1 VTPSTCG
8 EARQLLAAIKA
19 GGTLSAS
26 PAWEELADKQAVSG
40 TPDRPAIT
48 PVGEHVLRELSIR
61 AYRCDAWPLDRLAEE
76 EARILADL
84 DATARNAEYFLQDL
98 GPITPV
104 PAVPYL
110 RIVSAGLANR
120 RESPEDLA
128 ERFRN
133 VWGMVEVMA
142 GDPRDQLLGV
152 ELLTA
157 SSATMSEVYA
167 PMIATVEQLR
177 AQGAARAIAAAAVLH
192 LAGFPSGAQ
201 AVERWRAA
209 RALAPT
215 DESAALLAT
224 VLANPAQKTAFEGFR
239 AEFEKDR
246 DVGGKLSAAIYL
258 ASQDATPA
266 GTVDRVRRTAQLVA
280 GRTRRPLLSA
290 ALLAA
295 QHPLAPEELVDWI
308 DKAAEIARA
317 RQLASHDAEFFA
329 LGLALIEGLPV
340 HSFGGTG
347 QAGEREPSAL
357 AAAATM
363 LALHAWIY
371 RPILEPAVGAD
382 SAPAVRAAT
391 P

>member
-1 VTPSTCG
+1 M
-8 EARQLLAAIKA
+8 LAAIKSGA
-19 GGTLSAS
+19 TVAAS
-26 PAWEELADKQAVSG
+26 PAWDELASKQAVSG

-76 EARILADL
+76 ESRILADL

-110 RIVSAGLANR
+110 RIVSTGLANR
-120 RESPEDLA
+120 RETPEDLA

-157 SSATMSEVYA
+157 SSALMSEVYA
-167 PMIATVEQLR
+167 PMVATVEQLR
-177 AQGAARAIAAAAVLH
+177 AQGAARAIAAAAILH
-192 LAGFPSGAQ
+192 LAGFSSGAPS
-201 AVERWRAA
+201 VDRWRAA

-224 VLANPAQKTAFEGFR
+224 VLADPGQKAAFEGFR
-239 AEFEKDR
+239 AEFAKDG

-258 ASQDATPA
+258 ASQGVAPS
-266 GTVDRVRRTAQLVA
+266 GNVDRIRETARLVS

-317 RQLASHDAEFFA
+317 RQLATHDEEFFA

-340 HSFGGTG
+340 RSFGGSG
-347 QAGEREPSAL
+347 PEAEGEPSAL
-357 AAAATM
+357 ATAATM

-371 RPILEPAVGAD
+371 RPILEPAIGTE
-382 SAPAVRAAT
+382 PAAT
-391 P
+391 ARAVAP